1 MLNLLNTEF
10 YKLFH
15 SRYFWGIAAFNLFL
29 SSVLLLDSIGETS
42 SLFFASLYNVPIL
55 FFLAIV
61 FSALFV
67 GNDFGQRT
75 LQSYIFAG
83 HNRGQILLAKLVA
96 YQIACMT
103 ILALPLLVH
112 GLIGGICFKENFVSI
127 SGNLYTVLLVVV
139 SLFAM
144 CLLPFFFAFLFRD
157 IGKTLAVPMVLFF
170 LMIFLMNGDQ
180 ALSISRML
188 PMGQLRLIALQ
199 QFTPSMAQFVLTD
212 FLWIFILYFGAYWG
226 FRRSDLK

>member
-1 MLNLLNTEF
+1 MLNLLTAEF

-15 SRYFWGIAAFNLFL
+15 SRYFWGIAAFNLLL
-29 SSVLLLDSIGETS
+29 SSVLLLDSIGETT

-55 FFLAIV
+55 YFLAIV

-67 GNDFGQRT
+67 GNDLGQRT
-75 LQSYIFAG
+75 LQSYVNAG
-83 HNRGQILLAKLVA
+83 HMREQVLLVKLLV
-96 YQIACMT
+96 YQIACMM

-112 GLIGGICFKENFVSI
+112 GRIGRFFSNETFSNVDSSFI
-127 SGNLYTVLLVVV
+127 TVVTIVV

-157 IGKTLAVPMVLFF
+157 IGKTLAVPMTLFF
-170 LMIFLMNGDQ
+170 LMIFFMNGDQ
-180 ALSISRML
+180 ALVISQIL
-188 PMGQLRLIALQ
+188 PIGQLRLIALQ
-199 QFTPSMAQFVLTD
+199 QLTSSMGQFVLTD
-212 FLWIFILYFGAYWG
+212 FLWIFFLCFGTYWE